1 MSKAV
6 PMHVHFSGLREH
18 VVKLETRR
26 VFHTTQDQF
35 SNAICATAF
44 KHVQIAATRNERN
57 TIFAN
62 IETTTI
68 GATEGAEDGTIVRCS
83 GAHYSLE

>member
-1 MSKAV
+1 
-6 PMHVHFSGLREH
+6 MHVYFSGLREH

-26 VFHTTQDQF
+26 VLHTTQDQL
-35 SNAICATAF
+35 SNAIRATAF

-57 TIFAN
+57 TIFTN

-68 GATEGAEDGTIVRCS
+68 RATEGAKNGTIK
-83 GAHYSLE
+83 